1 MPAATEA
8 VAWSSGLAAPRVPV
22 PAGATD
28 CHFHVYD
35 SRYPA
40 APGTALQHPN
50 ARPEE
55 YRALQRRLGTARGV
69 LVQPSTYGTDNR
81 LHLAALQALGAECF
95 RMVAVVAP
103 DAPDTELERLHEAG
117 VRGVRFNLTQPGPLA
132 LDNLEPMAQR
142 IAGFGWHCQLN
153 MPPDQVVEAGPL
165 LQRLPC
171 RIVFDHLGRIRD
183 PEGRDAEA
191 FVTIRR
197 LLDHGRAW
205 MKLSGIYITSREGPP
220 GYADAGAVA
229 VAFATATPERIL
241 WGSDWPHPTKPADRK
256 PDDARLLDLLA
267 EWLPN
272 EDARRCVLVDN
283 PTEVYGFSPNQM
295 MAPLPQERGH
305 GGSASPL
312 RRRSG

>member
-1 MPAATEA
+1 MPAAKEA
-8 VAWSSGLAAPRVPV
+8 VAWSSGLAPPRVPV

-28 CHFHVYD
+28 CHFHVYG

-40 APGTALQHPN
+40 VPGTALQHPD
-50 ARPEE
+50 AGPDD

-69 LVQPSTYGTDNR
+69 LAQSSTYSTDNR
-81 LHLAALQALGAECF
+81 LHLAALQALGAERF

-103 DAPDTELERLHEAG
+103 DVPGTELERLHEAG

-153 MPPDQVVEAGPL
+153 MRPEQVVAAKQML
-165 LQRLPC
+165 LCLPC

-183 PEGRDAEA
+183 LEGRDAEA

-205 MKLSGIYITSREGPP
+205 MKLSGMYITSREGPP
-220 GYADAGAVA
+220 DYADAGAVA
-229 VAFATATPERIL
+229 SALAAAAPERML
-241 WGSDWPHPTKPADRK
+241 WGSGRAWSAN
-256 PDDARLLDLLA
+256 AG
-267 EWLPN
+267 
-272 EDARRCVLVDN
+272 RR
-283 PTEVYGFSPNQM
+283 
-295 MAPLPQERGH
+295 
-305 GGSASPL
+305 ASPDGAP
-312 RRRSG
+312 RHAASDRTAPRACRPPP